1 MRSPPL
7 PVKLSSMIRLLALTL
22 LLASPAAHAQTREEP
37 TAVSPVTV
45 MPRTNPPK
53 VASSYPAEGPAI
65 APGVLILKIAFDQ
78 KMIAKGWSYAAVPAS
93 EAGGADKPDC
103 VTTPRLL
110 KDDKTFVLLCRVT
123 SGKTYKVALNAAGP
137 NRFANQAENPAET
150 HVLSFQV
157 VKGEP
162 VTTIPRAMLAAGL
175 KLDETPIEDD
185 PARAAAQE
193 TAQANVV
200 TR

>member
-1 MRSPPL
+1 
-7 PVKLSSMIRLLALTL
+7 MIRLLALTV
-22 LLASPAAHAQTREEP
+22 LLAASAAYAQDEP

-45 MPRTNPPK
+45 MPPTDPPK
-53 VASSYPAEGPAI
+53 VASSYPAEGQAI
-65 APGVLILKIAFDQ
+65 APGVLILKVTFDQ
-78 KMIAKGWSYAAVPAS
+78 KMTAKGWNYAAAPPS
-93 EAGGADKPDC
+93 DSGGADKPDC
-103 VTTPRLL
+103 VATPRLL
-110 KDDKTFVLLCRVT
+110 KDDKTFVLLCRVV
-123 SGKTYKVALNAAGP
+123 SGKTYKVALNAEGP
-137 NRFANQAENPAET
+137 NRFANQAEKPALT

-185 PARAAAQE
+185 PARAAQ
-193 TAQANVV
+193 TGLIQNIV

>member
-1 MRSPPL
+1 
-7 PVKLSSMIRLLALTL
+7 MIRLLALTV
-22 LLASPAAHAQTREEP
+22 LLATPLLGWGAAHAQEEP

-45 MPRTNPPK
+45 MPPTNPPK
-53 VASSYPAEGPAI
+53 VASSYPAEGQAI
-65 APGVLILKIAFDQ
+65 APGVLILKVTFDQ
-78 KMIAKGWSYAAVPAS
+78 KMTAKGWNYAAAPPSDSGV
-93 EAGGADKPDC
+93 ADKPDC

-123 SGKTYKVALNAAGP
+123 SGKTYKVALNAQRPGG
-137 NRFANQAENPAET
+137 FANQAENPAET

-162 VTTIPRAMLAAGL
+162 VTTIPRAMVAAGL

-185 PARAAAQE
+185 PARSPPAVV
-193 TAQANVV
+193 QANVV

>member
-1 MRSPPL
+1 MRRQVRLRLEIAAVAGQAL
-7 PVKLSSMIRLLALTL
+7 PMIRLLALTV
-22 LLASPAAHAQTREEP
+22 LLASTATHAQDEP

-45 MPRTNPPK
+45 MPPTDPPK
-53 VASSYPAEGPAI
+53 VASSYPAEGQAI
-65 APGVLILKIAFDQ
+65 APGVLILKVTFDQ
-78 KMIAKGWSYAAVPAS
+78 KMTAKGWNYAAAPDS
-93 EAGGADKPDC
+93 ADKPDC
-103 VTTPRLL
+103 VATPRLL
-110 KDDKTFVLLCRVT
+110 KDDKTFVLLCRVV
-123 SGKTYKVALNAAGP
+123 SGKTYKVALNADGP
-137 NRFANQAENPAET
+137 NRFANQAEKPALT

-185 PARAAAQE
+185 PARAAQV
-193 TAQANVV
+193 NVV

>member
-1 MRSPPL
+1 
-7 PVKLSSMIRLLALTL
+7 MIRLLALTA
-22 LLASPAAHAQTREEP
+22 LLAVPAQDEP

-53 VASSYPAEGPAI
+53 VAQTYPAEGQTI
-65 APGVLILKIAFDQ
+65 APGVLILKVAFDQ
-78 KMIAKGWSYAAVPAS
+78 KMIPRGWSYAPAPD
-93 EAGGADKPDC
+93 GADKPDC
-103 VTTPRLL
+103 VATPRLL
-110 KDDKTFVLLCRVT
+110 KDDKTFVLLCRVV

-137 NRFANQAENPAET
+137 NRFANQAENPAEA
-150 HVLSFQV
+150 HVLTFQV

-175 KLDETPIEDD
+175 KIDETPIEDD
-185 PARAAAQE
+185 PARATPAP
-193 TAQANVV
+193 ANVV

>member
-1 MRSPPL
+1 
-7 PVKLSSMIRLLALTL
+7 MIRLLVLTV
-22 LLASPAAHAQTREEP
+22 LLASSAHAQEEP

-45 MPRTNPPK
+45 MPPTNPPK
-53 VASSYPAEGPAI
+53 VASSYPAEGQSI
-65 APGVLILKIAFDQ
+65 APGVLILKVAFDQ
-78 KMIAKGWSYAAVPAS
+78 KMTAKGWNYAAAPD
-93 EAGGADKPDC
+93 GADKPDC

-123 SGKTYKVALNAAGP
+123 SGKTYKVALNAQRPG
-137 NRFANQAENPAET
+137 FANQAENPAET
-150 HVLSFQV
+150 HVLTFQV

-162 VTTIPRAMLAAGL
+162 VTTIPRAMVAAGL

-185 PARAAAQE
+185 PARAAQV
-193 TAQANVV
+193 NVV

>member
-1 MRSPPL
+1 
-7 PVKLSSMIRLLALTL
+7 MIRLLALTV
-22 LLASPAAHAQTREEP
+22 LLAASAVNAQTREEP

-45 MPRTNPPK
+45 MPPTNPPK
-53 VASSYPAEGPAI
+53 VASSYPAEGQAI
-65 APGVLILKIAFDQ
+65 APGVLILKVAFDQ
-78 KMIAKGWSYAAVPAS
+78 KMTAKGWNYAAAPD
-93 EAGGADKPDC
+93 GADKPDC

-123 SGKTYKVALNAAGP
+123 SGKTYKVALNATRPGG
-137 NRFANQAENPAET
+137 FANQAENPAET

-162 VTTIPRAMLAAGL
+162 VTTIPRAMVAAGL

-185 PARAAAQE
+185 PARAAQV
-193 TAQANVV
+193 NVV